1 MAVNENVY
9 GAKNS
14 WYDAFFQQSQLTNK
28 NKIPYFDE
36 NKSTL
41 IDGVNAGKLSF
52 SEPID
57 KSISYCGL
65 GTECALSHIAY
76 TNFVNGNVEITD
88 IQDRTVTNFGF
99 FEKSD
104 TTQYISNASAFYY
117 DNINWIKWTADYHT
131 LLNYQRLL
139 SPLTLVNPHNLV
151 LAINVT
157 AYDSNISDSITTSL
171 YNYIHYNTSTH
182 PNICRVTIQPFY
194 GDISLMTQRD
204 IYGGRGSV
212 EYGIPFQLGILDEY
226 RIHSKNVNFYS
237 YGIDGFPVFGNVQN
251 LPYTYNSTNVFGMV
265 LHTEN
270 SRSHI
275 KIVPSTNDISYVY
288 TEYYPEFEQDIL
300 KTVACFGLYFSP
312 IVSIAR
318 SGSLT
323 DNDMYIGILDSD
335 GIGHGEYLRGS
346 NTVNAPQNN
355 YTDMSN
361 SGYDYKKHDDNTKYQ
376 NDTQFNLNLSLGAFT
391 KFYQLTERQVNE
403 LCTAL
408 YRIVNDQPQG
418 TPIEE
423 YNMKCF
429 LTNNPID
436 CIISLKKFPLNYFPS
451 VAGVLEDVYLGAV
464 NSGITANRVLSTTW
478 VYYFDFSNSNDTGL
492 YPVYGGDFRDYE
504 PYTTVQINVPFCG
517 SFEVPTTYFYKYG
530 GVRVALMIDFI
541 SGACTAY
548 LMVNNDIVDS
558 VSGACAVDLPVTGL
572 QSATLDG
579 NIHSAA
585 MMKESQQTSL
595 VGGLIAG
602 AVSIGV
608 GLATGSLPLAI
619 GGGAAIIG
627 SFMKAD
633 DTGKQIDYN
642 VNHMQLPVKQVGA
655 ASGAIAQCGDY
666 RCKMII
672 KRPVMLDYNDEV
684 YAKTI
689 GYACLLNG
697 NVSNFHG
704 LTYGEIDLTNVNC
717 SESEKEMIRSAFAS
731 GVYLPQCFT

>member
-9 GAKNS
+9 GTKNL
-14 WYDAFFQQSQLTNK
+14 WHDAFFQQQQLVNK
-28 NKIPYFDE
+28 NKLPYFGV
-36 NKSTL
+36 NKTTL
-41 IDGVNAGKLSF
+41 IDGVTAGKLSF

-57 KSISYCGL
+57 KTISFCGL

-88 IQDRTVTNFGF
+88 IQDRIVTNFGF
-99 FEKSD
+99 FEKSN
-104 TTQYISNASAFYY
+104 TTQYITNASAFYY
-117 DNINWIKWTADYHT
+117 DNIDWIKWGDYT
-131 LLNYQRLL
+131 ELANYQRLL
-139 SPLTLVNPHNLV
+139 SALTLVNPHNIV
-151 LAINVT
+151 LAINVS
-157 AYDSNISDSITTSL
+157 AYDSNMSNPITTSL
-171 YNYIHYNTSTH
+171 YNYILYNTSTH
-182 PNICRVTIQPFY
+182 PNIHRVTIQPFY

-204 IYGGRGSV
+204 IYGGKGNVTNR
-212 EYGIPFQLGILDEY
+212 IPFQLGILDEY
-226 RIHSKNVNFYS
+226 RIPSKNVNFYS

-251 LPYTYNSTNVFGMV
+251 LPYTYNSTNVFGMI

-275 KIVPSTNDISYVY
+275 KIVPGTNDISYVY
-288 TEYYPEFEQDIL
+288 TEYYPEFEQDIM

-318 SGSLT
+318 TGSLT
-323 DNDMYIGILDSD
+323 DNDMYIGLLDEN
-335 GIGHGEYLRGS
+335 GIGHGEYLRG
-346 NTVNAPQNN
+346 NDTVNAPQNN
-355 YTDMSN
+355 YNDMSD

-451 VAGVLEDVYLGAV
+451 VAGVPEDVYLGAV
-464 NSGITANRVLSTTW
+464 NSGITANRVLATTW

-492 YPVYGGDFRDYE
+492 YPVNGGDFRDYE

-548 LMVNNDIVDS
+548 LIVNGDVVDS

-585 MMKESQQTSL
+585 MAEKSAQTSGTL
-595 VGGLIAG
+595 SMVAG
-602 AVSIGV
+602 AISIGAGIV
-608 GLATGSLPLAI
+608 TGNPLLAI
-619 GGGAAIIG
+619 GGVTALVSGATSLEKNQA
-627 SFMKAD
+627 
-633 DTGKQIDYN
+633 QIDYD
-642 VNHMQLPVKQVGA
+642 VQHMQLPLKQVGA

-672 KRPVMLDYNDEV
+672 KRPVMLDYDDEV

-704 LTYGEIDLTNVNC
+704 LTYGEIDLSSINC
-717 SESEKEMIRSAFAS
+717 SESEKEMIQSAFAT
-731 GVYLPQCFT
+731 GVYLP

>member
-1 MAVNENVY
+1 MAVNENIY
-9 GAKNS
+9 GDKNL
-14 WYDAFFQQSQLTNK
+14 WHNAFFQQSTLTNK
-28 NKIPYFDE
+28 NKLPYFDV
-36 NKSTL
+36 NRTTL
-41 IDGVNAGKLSF
+41 LDGTRANKLSF

-65 GTECALSHIAY
+65 GKESALSHIAY

-88 IQDRTVTNFGF
+88 IQDRTVTNFAF
-99 FEKSD
+99 FEKNN
-104 TTQYISNASAFYY
+104 TVQFISNSSAFYY
-117 DNINWIKWTADYHT
+117 DNINWIKWADDYAE
-131 LLNYQRLL
+131 LNNYQRLL
-139 SPLTLVNPHNLV
+139 SPLTLVNPHNIV
-151 LAINVT
+151 LAINVS
-157 AYDSNISDSITTSL
+157 AYDSNMSNHITTSL
-171 YNYIHYNTSTH
+171 YNYIQYNTSSH
-182 PNICRVTIQPFY
+182 PNIDRVTIQPFY
-194 GDISLMTQRD
+194 GDISLTSQRD
-204 IYGGRGSV
+204 IYGGQGNVTYR
-212 EYGIPFQLGILDEY
+212 IPFQLGILDEY
-226 RIHSKNVNFYS
+226 QMPSKNVNFYS
-237 YGIDGFPVFGNVQN
+237 YGIADFPVFGNVQN
-251 LPYTYNSTNVFGMV
+251 LPYTYNNTNVFGMV

-270 SRSHI
+270 SLPHI
-275 KIVPSTNDISYVY
+275 KIVRGSNDISYVY
-288 TEYYPEFEQDIL
+288 TEYYLEFEQDIM

-312 IVSIAR
+312 IVSTAR
-318 SGSLT
+318 EGSLT
-323 DNDMYIGILDSD
+323 DNNMYIGILDEN

-391 KFYQLTERQVNE
+391 KFYQLTENQVNE

-408 YRIVNDQPQG
+408 YTAVNAQPTG

-436 CIISLKKFPLNYFPS
+436 CIISLKKFPLNHFPS
-451 VAGVLEDVYLGAV
+451 VAGTIDDVYLGAV
-464 NSGITANRVLSTTW
+464 DSGIDAPRILSTTW

-492 YPVYGGDFRDYE
+492 YPVFGDDFRDKE

-530 GVRVALMIDFI
+530 GVRVALMIDFV

-558 VSGACAVDLPVTGL
+558 VSGSCAVDLPVTGL

-585 MMKESQQTSL
+585 MAEKSAQTSGTL
-595 VGGLIAG
+595 SMVAG
-602 AVSIGV
+602 AISIGAGIV
-608 GLATGSLPLAI
+608 TGNPLLAI
-619 GGGAAIIG
+619 GGATALISGAT
-627 SFMKAD
+627 SLEKNQS
-633 DTGKQIDYN
+633 QIDYD
-642 VNHMQLPVKQVGA
+642 VQHMQLPLKQVGA

-672 KRPVMLDYNDEV
+672 KRPVMLDYDDEV
-684 YAKTI
+684 YSKTI

-697 NVSNFHG
+697 SVSNFHG
-704 LTYGEIDLTNVNC
+704 LTYGEIDLTNINC
-717 SESEKEMIRSAFAS
+717 SESEKEMIKSAFAS
-731 GVYLPQCFT
+731 GVYLP